1 MKLRKTFIALVLA
14 AAMLATFVPAFAETI
29 ETPLVVAYSNFS
41 EKFSP
46 YFGDTAY
53 DMDVAGMTQIGL
65 MTTDRQGGIIFN
77 AIEGETVPYAG
88 KDYVYK
94 GPANLSV
101 EYDKESNITTYTA
114 KLREDLKFSDGEP
127 VTADDVIFTYYVYL
141 DPSYTGSTTLNSY
154 PIIGLNDY
162 RTQTTS
168 DVYAKYDAMADEIYK
183 AGADHEKADGDS
195 FTEEQQKDYFV
206 KLNDTWKNDVQSIVD
221 TVFNKYL
228 SYAPSYLGYTAEEV
242 TANEQLKVPLGMAL
256 WGFGSVKYAYDN
268 DKLVEGLKE
277 LKKAETIDADA
288 VQKVLDEA
296 VVNKTLVAKSGKEFD
311 LTAEA
316 YPTLDDYYAE
326 VTAAYENNPEGY
338 MEAGES
344 PNTVDLLK
352 VTKNAFIGEWGPK
365 DDSMGGKGIPNIT
378 GIKKLDQ
385 YTVEVKTEGY
395 KAPAVY
401 SILGLSIT
409 PLHYYGD
416 KAQYD
421 YDNNMFGH
429 PFGDL
434 SIAQAKSAQPMG
446 AGAYKF
452 IKYENRVV
460 YFEANEHY
468 YKGMPKT
475 KYIQFKE
482 TATAEVP
489 TGVSS
494 GVVDA
499 GEMSGSKPNFA
510 TIASLNSN
518 GEITGDKITT
528 SKVDNLGYGYIGLNA
543 DTINVGGEPAS
554 VASKNLRR
562 ALATIF
568 AVYRGVA
575 YDSYYGEAASVIN
588 YPISNTSWAAPQPT
602 DPDYKVAFSVD
613 VDGKD
618 IYTSDMD
625 AEARYAAALEAATGF
640 LKAAGYTFDEATGK
654 FTAAPDG
661 AKLSYEIIVPAD
673 GQGNHPSFAVLTEAK
688 AALEKIGITLNIND
702 PAQSNILWQAL
713 DGGKQE
719 MWAAAWGATID
730 PDMYQIYNSGNIV
743 GLGGSDS
750 NHYHIA
756 DKELDRLIDEA
767 RESDDQAFR
776 KAIYKQALDLI
787 VDWAVEVPAY
797 QRQNCIIFSTER
809 IKMDTITPDITTF
822 WGWMNDIELIEMN

>member
-183 AGADHEKADGDS
+183 AGADHAKADGDS

-206 KLNDTWKNDVQSIVD
+206 KLNETWKKDVQSIVD

-228 SYAPSYLGYTAEEV
+228 SYAPAYLGYTAEEV
-242 TANEQLKVPLGMAL
+242 TANEALKVPLGMAL
-256 WGFGSVKYAYDN
+256 WGFGEVKFAHDSE
-268 DKLVEGLKE
+268 KLVEGLKE

-326 VTAAYENNPEGY
+326 VTAAYENNPEAY
-338 MEAGES
+338 MKAEES
-344 PNTVDLLK
+344 PNSVDLLK
-352 VTKNAFIGEWGPK
+352 ETKNIFIGEWGPK
-365 DDSMGGKGIPNIT
+365 DDSMGGKGIPNIS

-468 YKGMPKT
+468 YKGAPKT

-543 DTINVGGEPAS
+543 DTINVGGDPAS
-554 VASKNLRR
+554 DASKNLRR

-625 AEARYAAALEAATGF
+625 AEVRYAAALEAATGF